1 MQQSTDEK
9 FDNSFHSNNENNKRK
24 RRSKNDQDGRTAKCV
39 HCDKTYLSDIALNN
53 HIKTKHAHLV
63 EIIARGRGRPRKNLN
78 ESTSEVVAF
87 EVKYRDFFENI
98 NRKRDNEED
107 FDLMK
112 AAKEDFDNIYT
123 KYNDILFKNVKSVDE
138 FPLFGTIKEKTCD
151 LAFWKYIEFAHSKAS
166 RDYFDFVF
174 KFIVLFRECI
184 NLKREKED
192 SHYSENQTA
201 EIIPDSCNDFVSDF
215 MEKQDYFGLEIN
227 ELIEIIQHFCHWL
240 WENGHTTSRLSLI
253 NN

>member
-1 MQQSTDEK
+1 MQQSVDEK
-9 FDNSFHSNNENNKRK
+9 FDNSFHSNTENHKRK
-24 RRSKNDQDGRTAKCV
+24 RRSKNDQQGRTAKCI

-53 HIKTKHAHLV
+53 HVKTKHAHLV

-98 NRKRDNEED
+98 NRRREGEES
-107 FDLMK
+107 FDLLK
-112 AAKEDFDNIYT
+112 AAKENFDNIYT
-123 KYNDILFKNVKSVDE
+123 KYNDIIFKNIRSVEE
-138 FPLFGTIKEKTCD
+138 FPLFGTIKENTCD
-151 LAFWKYIEFAHSKAS
+151 YGFWKYIEFAHSKSS

-174 KFIVLFRECI
+174 KFIVLFRESI
-184 NLKREKED
+184 NLKKGEN
-192 SHYSENQTA
+192 YSETNSA
-201 EIIPDSCNDFVSDF
+201 EIVPDSCNDFVSDF
-215 MEKQDYFGLEIN
+215 MEKNDYFGLEIN

-253 NN
+253 NS